1 MRLWFFRDEA
11 NMRLLENDGVTLED
25 AGFRDED
32 SLLVNKYLFSHKNH
46 HLRQTPHFIKLLM
59 FTYSNRLLESIG

>member
-32 SLLVNKYLFSHKNH
+32 SLLVNKYLFYIKIIIQG
-46 HLRQTPHFIKLLM
+46 RPHIL
-59 FTYSNRLLESIG
+59 